1 MKELLLAILIACS
14 LGLGGCTEDQDS
26 TGNKQLDDAL
36 GVKTE
41 EKIKE
46 PKKGKKEKKEE
57 KKTEKEKSES
67 KIKTAEKKKETK
79 TETKKEYKQST
90 NEDVAEIAKRRNFVI
105 GTCLSCE
112 GLIHEDDNF
121 KEYRDSYV
129 CEKCYNNAYL
139 KCMDCGKTTNS
150 YDKDVLVG
158 SDGVRC
164 KECSKK
170 YEEGLNVEHCS
181 KCGKKIKTTDTS
193 EYTYDD
199 NGNIVCLDC
208 YFAENDQIGDSEFA
222 D

>member
-1 MKELLLAILIACS
+1 MSVELI
-14 LGLGGCTEDQDS
+14 EW
-26 TGNKQLDDAL
+26 
-36 GVKTE
+36 
-41 EKIKE
+41 
-46 PKKGKKEKKEE
+46 
-57 KKTEKEKSES
+57 
-67 KIKTAEKKKETK
+67 
-79 TETKKEYKQST
+79 
-90 NEDVAEIAKRRNFVI
+90 
-105 GTCLSCE
+105 
-112 GLIHEDDNF
+112 
-121 KEYRDSYV
+121 V

-193 EYTYDD
+193 EYTYDE
-199 NGNIVCLDC
+199 NGKVVCLDC

>member
-14 LGLGGCTEDQDS
+14 LGLGGCTEGQDS

-46 PKKGKKEKKEE
+46 PKKDKKEKKEE

-67 KIKTAEKKKETK
+67 KTK
-79 TETKKEYKQST
+79 TETKKEYKQT
-90 NEDVAEIAKRRNFVI
+90 TLEETAETAKRRNFVI

-181 KCGKKIKTTDTS
+181 KCGKKMKTTDTS
-193 EYTYDD
+193 EYTYDE
-199 NGNIVCLDC
+199 NGKVVCLDC

>member
-14 LGLGGCTEDQDS
+14 LGLGGCTEQPES

-46 PKKGKKEKKEE
+46 PKKDKKEKKEE

-67 KIKTAEKKKETK
+67 KTK
-79 TETKKEYKQST
+79 TEAKKEYRQST
-90 NEDVAEIAKRRNFVI
+90 NEDVAETAKRRNFVI

-181 KCGKKIKTTDTS
+181 KCGKKMKTTDTS
-193 EYTYDD
+193 EYTYDE
-199 NGNIVCLDC
+199 NGKVVCLDC

>member
-14 LGLGGCTEDQDS
+14 LGLGGCTEGQDS

-46 PKKGKKEKKEE
+46 PKKDKKEKKEE
-57 KKTEKEKSES
+57 KKTEKSES
-67 KIKTAEKKKETK
+67 KTK
-79 TETKKEYKQST
+79 TKTKKEYKQST
-90 NEDVAEIAKRRNFVI
+90 NEDVAETAKRRNFVI
-105 GTCLSCE
+105 STCLSCE

>member
-14 LGLGGCTEDQDS
+14 LGLGGCTEQPES

-36 GVKTE
+36 GIKT
-41 EKIKE
+41 
-46 PKKGKKEKKEE
+46 EE
-57 KKTEKEKSES
+57 KKTEKEKAES
-67 KIKTAEKKKETK
+67 KTK
-79 TETKKEYKQST
+79 TETKKEYKQPT
-90 NEDVAEIAKRRNFVI
+90 NEDVAETAKRRNFVI

-112 GLIHEDDNF
+112 GLIHENDNF

-181 KCGKKIKTTDTS
+181 KCGKKMKTTDTS
-193 EYTYDD
+193 EYTYDE
-199 NGNIVCLDC
+199 NGKVVCLDC

>member
-14 LGLGGCTEDQDS
+14 LGLGGCTEQPES

-36 GVKTE
+36 GIKTE

-46 PKKGKKEKKEE
+46 PKKDKKEKKEE
-57 KKTEKEKSES
+57 KKTEKSES
-67 KIKTAEKKKETK
+67 KTK
-79 TETKKEYKQST
+79 TETKKEYKQT
-90 NEDVAEIAKRRNFVI
+90 TLEETAEIDKRRNFVI

-181 KCGKKIKTTDTS
+181 KCGKKMKTTDTS
-193 EYTYDD
+193 EYTYDE
-199 NGNIVCLDC
+199 NGKVVCLDC

>member
-14 LGLGGCTEDQDS
+14 LGLGGCTEQPES

-46 PKKGKKEKKEE
+46 PKKDKKEKKEE

-67 KIKTAEKKKETK
+67 KTK
-79 TETKKEYKQST
+79 TETKKEYRQST
-90 NEDVAEIAKRRNFVI
+90 NEDVAETAKRRNFVI

-112 GLIHEDDNF
+112 GLIHENDNF

-181 KCGKKIKTTDTS
+181 KCGKKMKTTDTS
-193 EYTYDD
+193 EYTYDE
-199 NGNIVCLDC
+199 NGKVVCLDC

>member
-1 MKELLLAILIACS
+1 MKELLLAILIAFS
-14 LGLGGCTEDQDS
+14 LGLGVCTEQPES

-36 GVKTE
+36 GIKTE

-46 PKKGKKEKKEE
+46 PKKDKKEKKEE

-67 KIKTAEKKKETK
+67 KTK
-79 TETKKEYKQST
+79 TETKKEYKQSK

>member
-14 LGLGGCTEDQDS
+14 LGLGGCTEQPES

-46 PKKGKKEKKEE
+46 PKKDKKEKKEE

-67 KIKTAEKKKETK
+67 KTK

-90 NEDVAEIAKRRNFVI
+90 NEDVAKTAKRRNFVI
-105 GTCLSCE
+105 STCLSC
-112 GLIHEDDNF
+112 GDLIHEDDNF

-181 KCGKKIKTTDTS
+181 KCGKKMKTTDTS
-193 EYTYDD
+193 EYTYDE
-199 NGNIVCLDC
+199 NGKVVCLDC

>member
-36 GVKTE
+36 GIKTE

-46 PKKGKKEKKEE
+46 PKKE

-181 KCGKKIKTTDTS
+181 KCGKKMKTTDTS
-193 EYTYDD
+193 EYTYDE
-199 NGNIVCLDC
+199 NGKVVCLDC

>member
-46 PKKGKKEKKEE
+46 PKKDKKEKKEE

-67 KIKTAEKKKETK
+67 KTK

-90 NEDVAEIAKRRNFVI
+90 NEDVAETAKRRNFVI
-105 GTCLSCE
+105 STCLSC
-112 GLIHEDDNF
+112 GDLIHEDDNF

-170 YEEGLNVEHCS
+170 YENGLNVEHCS
-181 KCGKKIKTTDTS
+181 KCGKKMKTTDTS
-193 EYTYDD
+193 EYTYDE
-199 NGNIVCLDC
+199 NGKIVCLD
-208 YFAENDQIGDSEFA
+208 
-222 D
+222 

>member
-14 LGLGGCTEDQDS
+14 LGLGGCTEQPES

-46 PKKGKKEKKEE
+46 PKKDKKEKKEE

-67 KIKTAEKKKETK
+67 KTK

-181 KCGKKIKTTDTS
+181 KCGKEMKTTDTS
-193 EYTYDD
+193 EYTYDE
-199 NGNIVCLDC
+199 NGKVVCLDC

>member
-14 LGLGGCTEDQDS
+14 LGLGGCTEQPES
-26 TGNKQLDDAL
+26 TGNKQLDNAL
-36 GVKTE
+36 GIKTE

-46 PKKGKKEKKEE
+46 PKKDKKEKKEE

-67 KIKTAEKKKETK
+67 KTK

-90 NEDVAEIAKRRNFVI
+90 NEDVAETAKRRNFVI

-181 KCGKKIKTTDTS
+181 KCGKKMKTTDTS
-193 EYTYDD
+193 EYTYDE
-199 NGNIVCLDC
+199 NGKVVCLDC